1 MHVPYKTCKFY
12 YLKDGNLKL
21 KRYQGG
27 FDVIYLDLGQ
37 PLQLGMSQV
46 MSRKVRNRVLTTG
59 GIFFM
64 FYFLTVILSIILID
78 M

>member
-1 MHVPYKTCKFY
+1 MEISN
-12 YLKDGNLKL
+12 LKDNRG
-21 KRYQGG
+21 R

-46 MSRKVRNRVLTTG
+46 MSRKVRNRVLTTD